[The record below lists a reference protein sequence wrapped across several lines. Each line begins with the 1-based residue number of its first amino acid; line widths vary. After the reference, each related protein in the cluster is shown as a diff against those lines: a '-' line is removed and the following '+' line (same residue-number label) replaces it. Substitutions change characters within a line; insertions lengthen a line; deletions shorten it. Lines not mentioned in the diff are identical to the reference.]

1 MTCLKVNTSLLA
13 AAFMAISKEF
23 STDIATGNLL
33 ALLQQQFVIGQGE
46 HGIANK
52 RIIYTF
58 VFIATTK

>member
-1 MTCLKVNTSLLA
+1 
-13 AAFMAISKEF
+13 MAISKEF